1 MSVTAGSC
9 SFQAWYCC
17 QVHKIGHFRFS
28 SRLFKILSKLFYLHL
43 NCPEQLC
50 YHAWW
55 CCRGLWKVT
64 NTLSSSF
71 SALSGSVCHGE
82 LQGLADR
89 VVNCQEVLNAM
100 NLLVLQVSCFPYTLQ
115 TRQSRISI
123 HNEVHWPSSES
134 LVSILEI

>member
-1 MSVTAGSC
+1 MCGGGGGAG
-9 SFQAWYCC
+9 
-17 QVHKIGHFRFS
+17 G
-28 SRLFKILSKLFYLHL
+28 
-43 NCPEQLC
+43 
-50 YHAWW
+50 
-55 CCRGLWKVT
+55 GLWQVT
-64 NTLSSSF
+64 NTSSSSF

-134 LVSILEI
+134 LVSVLEI

>member
-1 MSVTAGSC
+1 M
-9 SFQAWYCC
+9 
-17 QVHKIGHFRFS
+17 
-28 SRLFKILSKLFYLHL
+28 YLPL
-43 NCPEQLC
+43 ANFG
-50 YHAWW
+50 Y
-55 CCRGLWKVT
+55 
-64 NTLSSSF
+64 SSSQQPKYRSHLLNPLTHSLS

-89 VVNCQEVLNAM
+89 VVNCQEVLDAM

-134 LVSILEI
+134 LVSI

>member
-1 MSVTAGSC
+1 MSRTAVLQCVVG
-9 SFQAWYCC
+9 
-17 QVHKIGHFRFS
+17 GG
-28 SRLFKILSKLFYLHL
+28 
-43 NCPEQLC
+43 
-50 YHAWW
+50 
-55 CCRGLWKVT
+55 GLWQVT
-64 NTLSSSF
+64 NTSSSSF

-123 HNEVHWPSSES
+123 HNEVHWASSES
-134 LVSILEI
+134 LVSIL